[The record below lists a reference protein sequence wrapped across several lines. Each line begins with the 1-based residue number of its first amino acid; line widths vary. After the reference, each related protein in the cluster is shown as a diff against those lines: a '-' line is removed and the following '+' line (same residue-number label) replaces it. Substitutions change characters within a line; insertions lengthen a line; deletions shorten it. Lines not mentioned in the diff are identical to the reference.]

1 MARRD
6 VLRAAE
12 PELGEIEWLDVDRAG
27 PAGPAAGPRPPG
39 PPGLS
44 SRGWYLLVF
53 VALVALVLVLTVG
66 RHPSH
71 QAAPSPTPS
80 TSPSPS
86 PSPTEFLTSVAASA
100 PPPVT
105 VTDVG
110 RPLLDVPT
118 GVELFARTADSVLR
132 LQLAAGRITRTTG
145 IDLGTTGPVFFVV
158 GPHEAVVKPLD
169 AAPGYLIRDGQPV
182 HPLQGLLTNDGQA
195 IPGPGPGQ
203 VWVWNGGQNPTKMVL
218 VDFSGRPVGVT
229 ISTEGEPASDG
240 AGYLMT
246 YLSGGV
252 YDARPGSLQR
262 ITSGALLAI
271 GRTRWLTEECDDQHR
286 CTLDVIDRSTGRHRV
301 LGPTS
306 DRNDPP
312 GVISPDGTTAAL
324 LRSDNQSQGQTG
336 ILHLVDLESGADHE
350 TRVVMGRDDAYNGAP
365 AVWTPDSRW
374 LIVVDATGRIVAL
387 DRGGHPRTLTD
398 GDPQV
403 AQIAL
408 RSTS

>member
-1 MARRD
+1 VTSSERPD
-6 VLRAAE
+6 
-12 PELGEIEWLDVDRAG
+12 PELGEIEWLDVGPSDSPDR
-27 PAGPAAGPRPPG
+27 AAGPRPPG

-53 VALVALVLVLTVG
+53 VALVAVVLVLTVG
-66 RHPSH
+66 RHTSH
-71 QAAPSPTPS
+71 KAAPAPS

-86 PSPTEFLTSVAASA
+86 PSPSTTAFFTSPAASA
-100 PPPVT
+100 PPVT

-110 RPLLDVPT
+110 HPLLDVPT

-132 LQLAAGRITRTTG
+132 LQLAAGRTTRTTG

-158 GPHEAVVKPLD
+158 GPHEAVVKPLE
-169 AAPGYLIRDGQPV
+169 AAPGYLFRDGQPV
-182 HPLQGLLTNDGQA
+182 RPLQGLLTNDGQA
-195 IPGPGPGQ
+195 LPGPGPGQ

-218 VDFSGRPVGVT
+218 VDFAGRPVGVT
-229 ISTEGEPASDG
+229 ISADGQPTPDG

-246 YLSGGV
+246 YLAGGV

-262 ITSGALLAI
+262 ITSGALLAV
-271 GRTRWLTEECDDQHR
+271 GPTRWLTEECDDQHH
-286 CTLDVIDRSTGRHRV
+286 CTLDVIDRGTGGHRV

-306 DRNDPP
+306 DRNDPT
-312 GVISPDGTTAAL
+312 GVISPDGSTAAL
-324 LRSDNQSQGQTG
+324 LRGDNQSQTAV
-336 ILHLVDLESGADHE
+336 LHLFDLKSGTDHP
-350 TRVVMGRDDAYNGAP
+350 TRIVMSRDEAYDGAP

-374 LIVVDATGRIVAL
+374 LLVVDVTGRIIAI
-387 DRGGHPRTLTD
+387 DRAGHTRELTD

-408 RSTS
+408 RSGTG

>member
-1 MARRD
+1 VTSSERPD
-6 VLRAAE
+6 
-12 PELGEIEWLDVDRAG
+12 PELGEIEWLDVDPSDR
-27 PAGPAAGPRPPG
+27 PDPAAGPRPPG

-53 VALVALVLVLTVG
+53 VALVAVVLVLAVG
-66 RHPSH
+66 RHTSH
-71 QAAPSPTPS
+71 KAAPSPTSSASPSPS
-80 TSPSPS
+80 TSPSR
-86 PSPTEFLTSVAASA
+86 SPTELTTSPAASA
-100 PPPVT
+100 SPPVA

-110 RPLLDVPT
+110 HPLLDVPT

-145 IDLGTTGPVFFVV
+145 IDLGTTGPVFFLV
-158 GPHEAVVKPLD
+158 GPHEAAVKPLD
-169 AAPGYLIRDGQPV
+169 AVPGYLVRDGQPV
-182 HPLQGLLTNDGQA
+182 RPLQGLLTNDGQA
-195 IPGPGPGQ
+195 LPGPGPGQ

-218 VDFSGRPVGVT
+218 VDFAGRPVGVT
-229 ISTEGEPASDG
+229 ISAEGEPTSDG

-252 YDARPGSLQR
+252 YDARPGSLRR
-262 ITSGALLAI
+262 ITSGELLAI

-324 LRSDNQSQGQTG
+324 LRSDNQSQTAV
-336 ILHLVDLESGADHE
+336 LHLFDLESGADRS
-350 TRVVMGRDDAYNGAP
+350 TRIVMSRDEVYEGPP

-374 LIVVDATGRIVAL
+374 LIVVDATGRIVAV

-408 RSTS
+408 RSTP